1 MVGGHV
7 FTCENKIVDTGGMT
21 HVRNRE
27 KKNNTLS
34 TIKKCNPFN
43 ANGIRRNERCLS
55 IEVWIFKVIL
65 QNVIALRGDF
75 NGSLNLEMKNR
86 IQLDSRG
93 LIEKV

>member
-34 TIKKCNPFN
+34 TIKNVIPLMQM
-43 ANGIRRNERCLS
+43 ERCLS

-65 QNVIALRGDF
+65 QIVIALT
-75 NGSLNLEMKNR
+75 
-86 IQLDSRG
+86 
-93 LIEKV
+93 